1 MMTATLPL
9 FALPEANKQHPAKYT
24 DALLT
29 TFARML
35 RGSTRILD
43 PFGGTGKVFLLER
56 WLPAAQIEAVE
67 IEPEW
72 ASQHPKT
79 TLGNALH
86 LPWPDGY
93 FDAVCTS
100 PAYGNRQ
107 ADGFSRIAGS
117 FIGRG
122 KYAWD
127 LKRELHPDNGG
138 AMQWGDKY
146 KAFHVAAWTEARR
159 VLQPGGLFVL
169 NIKDHIR
176 AGKLQPVTACWAANG
191 GATDCCVRDR
201 VGVLR
206 RLNFECTRDRR
217 RQRCGA
223 RVSGRMDGGAVRGA
237 AVV

>member
-43 PFGGTGKVFLLER
+43 PFGGTGKVFLLEN

-86 LPWPDGY
+86 LPWSDGY

-100 PAYGNRQ
+100 PAYGNRM
-107 ADGFSRIAGS
+107 ADGLRNPLNWA
-117 FIGRG
+117 
-122 KYAWD
+122 
-127 LKRELHPDNGG
+127 REYRYITYTQKLDRPLNPDNGG

-146 KAFHVAAWTEARR
+146 RAFHVAAWTEARR
-159 VLQPGGLFVL
+159 VLQPGGRFVL

-176 AGKLQPVTACWAANG
+176 AGAVQLVTDWHIEALTALGFVVLDHVKIDCPGMRYGRNG
-191 GATDCCVRDR
+191 
-201 VGVLR
+201 
-206 RLNFECTRDRR
+206 
-217 RQRCGA
+217 QA
-223 RVSGRMDGGAVRGA
+223 RVDYESVILFTLEAKA
-237 AVV
+237 